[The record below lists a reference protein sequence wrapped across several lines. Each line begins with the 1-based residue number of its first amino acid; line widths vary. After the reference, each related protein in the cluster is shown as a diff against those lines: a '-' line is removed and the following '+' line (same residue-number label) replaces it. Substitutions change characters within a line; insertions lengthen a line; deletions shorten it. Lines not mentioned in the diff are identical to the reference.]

1 MGCSALDRG
10 ICGAVASAGMTATIG
25 VGSGIDPE
33 DVVHGR
39 LIVLWGTN
47 TVVTNLHYW
56 PLIREAQRR
65 GARLI
70 VVDPIR
76 TRTAEAADWRGAAP
90 GARRRAGAGDDAR
103 DDS

>member
-1 MGCSALDRG
+1 M
-10 ICGAVASAGMTATIG
+10 
-25 VGSGIDPE
+25 GSGIDPE
-33 DVVHGR
+33 DVVHAR

-76 TRTAEAADWRGAAP
+76 TRTAEAADWRGAA
-90 GARRRAGAGDDAR
+90 AWYRRRAGAGDDAR